1 MIFIVS
7 YLRNTQQQIPLLTGC
22 GQIEIPPTSD
32 WTMMLQSGE
41 FFDRKTC
48 QELDRLFLLFR
59 RNRNGIPNRKQNETE
74 TIPSLDED
82 Q

>member
-1 MIFIVS
+1 
-7 YLRNTQQQIPLLTGC
+7 
-22 GQIEIPPTSD
+22 
-32 WTMMLQSGE
+32 MLQSGE
-41 FFDRKTC
+41 FFHHKTC
-48 QELDRLFLLFR
+48 QELDRLYLLFR